1 VSVVVKICGL
11 RTVEDARAAVAAG
24 ADLLGLNFVPESPR
38 AIDVERA
45 SAIARAVRA
54 LDPDQARAAAPA
66 TPLVGVFVDAPRA
79 QVERIAAEVGL
90 AGLQFHGDE
99 PPDYCR
105 GWPQWTMKAL
115 RARPGENLAARA
127 ATYDTTYLLLDAWVP
142 GVAGGTG
149 VALDPA
155 AADGLDP
162 RRLFVAGGLRP
173 ETVADV
179 VRRLRPHGVDVAS
192 GVERSPGV
200 KDHGQIQEFV
210 RRAKAA

>member
-1 VSVVVKICGL
+1 MSVAVKICGV
-11 RTVEDARAAVAAG
+11 RTIEDARAAVAAG
-24 ADLLGLNFVPESPR
+24 ADLVGLNFVPASPR
-38 AIDVERA
+38 VVDLDRA
-45 SAIARAVRA
+45 RTIARA
-54 LDPDQARAAAPA
+54 LSG

-79 QVERIAAEVGL
+79 EVARIAAEVGL

-105 GWPQWTMKAL
+105 GWTQVTIKAL
-115 RARPGENLAARA
+115 RARPGDDLAARA

-142 GVAGGTG
+142 GVSGGTG

-155 AADGLDP
+155 VAAGLDP
-162 RRLFVAGGLRP
+162 SRLFVAGGLRP
-173 ETVADV
+173 ETVGDV

-200 KDHGQIQEFV
+200 KDHGQIQEFI

>member
-1 VSVVVKICGL
+1 MSVAVKICGVC
-11 RTVEDARAAVAAG
+11 TVEDARAAVAAG
-24 ADLLGLNFVPESPR
+24 ADLVGVNFAPPSPR
-38 AIDVERA
+38 AIDPERA
-45 SAIARAVRA
+45 RAIVRAIAG
-54 LDPDQARAAAPA
+54 
-66 TPLVGVFVDAPRA
+66 TPVVGVFVDAPRDR
-79 QVERIAAEVGL
+79 VERIAADVGL

-115 RARPGENLAARA
+115 RAHPGDDLASRAAR
-127 ATYDTTYLLLDAWVP
+127 YDTTYLLLDSFVP

-155 AADGLDP
+155 VAMGLDA

-173 ETVADV
+173 ETVGEV
-179 VRRLRPHGVDVAS
+179 VRRLRPYGVDVAS

-200 KDHGQIQEFV
+200 KDHGKIQEFV

>member
-1 VSVVVKICGL
+1 MSVAVKICGV
-11 RTVEDARAAVAAG
+11 RTVEDARAAIAAG
-24 ADLLGLNFVPESPR
+24 ADVIGLNFVPGSPR
-38 AIDVERA
+38 AIDPDRA
-45 SAIARAVRA
+45 RAIADA
-54 LDPDQARAAAPA
+54 LPG
-66 TPLVGVFVDAPRA
+66 TPLVGVFVDASRRD
-79 QVERIAAEVGL
+79 VERIAADVGL

-99 PPDYCR
+99 APADCSGFR
-105 GWPQWTMKAL
+105 QWTIKAL
-115 RARPGENLAARA
+115 RARPGADLAARA
-127 ATYDTTYLLLDAWVP
+127 ATYDTDYVLVDSFVP

-149 VALDPA
+149 VALDLDVA
-155 AADGLDP
+155 ARLDA

-200 KDHGQIQEFV
+200 KDHGKIQEFV